1 VLQRHRHQEVPA
13 LGAVALFAVDEALRA
28 GEPTCR
34 RPHLTPKREVDAE
47 VERAPR
53 CPQRLAAVEARLM
66 STFEHVEEVVHAAEH
81 VEGRR
86 QQLEIHGSERRLPVG
101 LRQRSLRV

>member
-1 VLQRHRHQEVPA
+1 
-13 LGAVALFAVDEALRA
+13 
-28 GEPTCR
+28 
-34 RPHLTPKREVDAE
+34 
-47 VERAPR
+47 
-53 CPQRLAAVEARLM
+53 M